1 MKVKQPQTLWRWLCL
16 RILTLAIGTVLLIA
30 LCMWLRFTVQYLWT
44 THRMP
49 EAVLNEFLTLRE
61 HPELNP
67 ARYHEIIDKWWGI
80 SFSSPSIASSDW
92 LTVGVLVLVTIPFI
106 AYFGL
111 RHARPLSAQFSQL
124 RIAADEVTDGHFGAQ
139 AELTPEAPA
148 ELVQF
153 AQNFNAMTRQL
164 ARYEKELRASH
175 VAMAHELRSPLT
187 AAMIHALEAQG
198 VVIQLANRQF
208 LDEKSEGAVH
218 QGIIA
223 RVKPG
228 RQYQENDLPD
238 LLAQL
243 DQPFLLILDGVT
255 DPHNLGACLRSAD
268 AAGVHAVIVPKDRSA
283 QLNATAKKVAC
294 GAAENVPLI
303 RVTNLAR
310 TMRLL
315 QEENVWIV
323 GTAGEADH
331 TLFQS
336 KMTGPMALVMGAE
349 GEGMRRL
356 TREHCDELISIPMA
370 GSVSSLNVS
379 VATGICLFEAV
390 RQRS

>member
-1 MKVKQPQTLWRWLCL
+1 MSEMIYGIHAVQALLERAPERFQEVY
-16 RILTLAIGTVLLIA
+16 ILKGREDKRLL
-30 LCMWLRFTVQYLWT
+30 
-44 THRMP
+44 
-49 EAVLNEFLTLRE
+49 
-61 HPELNP
+61 
-67 ARYHEIIDKWWGI
+67 
-80 SFSSPSIASSDW
+80 
-92 LTVGVLVLVTIPFI
+92 
-106 AYFGL
+106 
-111 RHARPLSAQFSQL
+111 PL
-124 RIAADEVTDGHFGAQ
+124 
-139 AELTPEAPA
+139 
-148 ELVQF
+148 
-153 AQNFNAMTRQL
+153 
-164 ARYEKELRASH
+164 
-175 VAMAHELRSPLT
+175 
-187 AAMIHALEAQG
+187 IHALEAQG

-243 DQPFLLILDGVT
+243 DQPFL
-255 DPHNLGACLRSAD
+255 
-268 AAGVHAVIVPKDRSA
+268 
-283 QLNATAKKVAC
+283 
-294 GAAENVPLI
+294 LI

>member
-1 MKVKQPQTLWRWLCL
+1 MSEIIYGIHAVKALLDNDPQRFLEVFILKGRDDRRLQP
-16 RILTLAIGTVLLIA
+16 LIA
-30 LCMWLRFTVQYLWT
+30 
-44 THRMP
+44 
-49 EAVLNEFLTLRE
+49 E
-61 HPELNP
+61 
-67 ARYHEIIDKWWGI
+67 
-80 SFSSPSIASSDW
+80 
-92 LTVGVLVLVTIPFI
+92 
-106 AYFGL
+106 
-111 RHARPLSAQFSQL
+111 
-124 RIAADEVTDGHFGAQ
+124 
-139 AELTPEAPA
+139 
-148 ELVQF
+148 
-153 AQNFNAMTRQL
+153 
-164 ARYEKELRASH
+164 
-175 VAMAHELRSPLT
+175 
-187 AAMIHALEAQG
+187 LEATG
-198 VVIQLANRQF
+198 IVIQVANRQW
-208 LDEKSEGAVH
+208 LDEKVEGAVH

-223 RVKPG
+223 RVREG
-228 RQYQENDLPD
+228 RQYQENDLPA
-238 LLAQL
+238 LLESV
-243 DQPFLLILDGVT
+243 DTPFLLVLDGVT

-268 AAGVHAVIVPKDRSA
+268 AAGVHAVIVPRDRSA

-310 TMRLL
+310 TLRLL
-315 QEENVWIV
+315 QEMNVWIV